1 MGETAT
7 ELLLIDGNSL
17 INRAFYATP
26 VLTNDKGQY
35 TNAVYGFVN
44 MLLKGLEDIR
54 PRYLM
59 VAFDMRAK
67 TFRHLMYDGYKAKR
81 KGMPDELAAQMPLLH
96 ELLAQMKVTVVEQEG
111 VEADDLLGSAAK
123 KFKVGTAILTGD
135 RDCLQL
141 IDDTTVV
148 FLTRKGLTDLEEVDE
163 TALKEHYRLT
173 PAGVV
178 EYKALRG
185 DASDNIPGVPGIG
198 EKTALSLLEQYGTLD
213 NLYAHLAEIPGK
225 LREKLESGREMA
237 YLSRTLAAI
246 RTDCPIPAELSDL
259 TFEFPFGAEV
269 RKAFQELGFRSLLKR
284 EAIFAGPPPA
294 EPAFRPEVVPVADA
308 AALKAEVEACAGDF
322 AYCEDKDLHFAG
334 EEGREVRV
342 VITDTFL
349 GDGLTAEAAQSGV
362 RPLLRSGR
370 LKWAFDAKA
379 LFTELAPQG
388 VEWQGQPEDLA
399 LKYHLCRDSAD
410 PKNLANCLEKEGLS
424 AEAPAAGLIALSRK
438 LDGELAQDPDL
449 EKLYREIELPLSK
462 VLFDMERTGFKVD
475 EAVLDELGARYR
487 AEMEEASEAV
497 FEMAGER
504 FNLNSPRQLQTVLFE
519 KLGLRGGKKT
529 KTGLSTG
536 ADVLESLQDE
546 HPVIPL
552 ILQYRKVAKL
562 VSTYVDGLKA
572 VIDPRDGRIHTVF
585 KQTLTSTG
593 RLSSAEPNLQNIP
606 VRESEGRE
614 LRKAFVKKDDLHI
627 LVSADYSQI
636 ELRLLAH
643 FSEDP
648 VLTRAFA
655 EGEDIHADTAARVF
669 GVPPELVTPE
679 MRRSA
684 KAVNFGIIY
693 GISDFGL
700 SRQLG
705 IPVKRAKEFIG
716 RYFETYPSVKA
727 YMEECVRLARE
738 RGYAR
743 SLFGRRRRI
752 PELFSNNYN
761 TRAFGE
767 RAAMN
772 MPLQGSAADL
782 IKLAMVRVA
791 ERFRQEGMD
800 SRMILQVHDE
810 LIVEAPLAECE
821 RVKQILSECMTEV
834 RLRVP
839 LAVQMASGEN
849 WYEAK

>member
-1 MGETAT
+1 MT

-17 INRAFYATP
+17 MNRAFYATP
-26 VLTNDKGQY
+26 ALTNTKGQY

-44 MLLKGLEDIR
+44 MLLKGLEDMK

-67 TFRHLMYDGYKAKR
+67 TFRHLMFDGYKAKR

-96 ELLAQMKVTVVEQEG
+96 ELLAKMKVTVIEREG
-111 VEADDLLGSAAK
+111 LEADDLLGSAAK
-123 KFKVGTAILTGD
+123 KFKVHTAILTGD

-141 IDDTTVV
+141 IDDSTVV
-148 FLTRKGLTDLEEVDE
+148 LLTRKGLTDLEEVDE
-163 TALKEHYRLT
+163 ISLKEHYRLT
-173 PAGVV
+173 PEGVI
-178 EYKALRG
+178 EYKSLRG

-198 EKTALSLLEQYGTLD
+198 EKTALSLLEQYGSLD
-213 NLYAHLAEIPGK
+213 GLYAHLDEISGK
-225 LREKLESGREMA
+225 LREKLENGREMA
-237 YLSRTLAAI
+237 YLSRRLATI
-246 RTDCPIPAELSDL
+246 RTDCEIPAELSDL

-269 RKAFQELGFRSLLKR
+269 RKFFEELEFKSLLKR
-284 EAIFAGPPPA
+284 PALFAGESAPSAPD
-294 EPAFRPEVVPVADA
+294 FHPEKVLVRDP
-308 AALKAEVEACAGDF
+308 AALQAEVESCRGDF
-322 AYCEDKDLHFAG
+322 AFAYGKTFAFAEDQA
-334 EEGREVRV
+334 REVQT

-349 GDGLTAEAAQSGV
+349 GDGLMADAAVNGLK
-362 RPLLRSGR
+362 PLLCSGR
-370 LKWAFDAKA
+370 MKWTYDAKT
-379 LFTELAPQG
+379 LFTELAPHG
-388 VEWQGQPEDLA
+388 VKWTGQPEDLA

-410 PKNLANCLEKEGLS
+410 PKSLATCLEKEGFPPD
-424 AEAPAAGLIALSRK
+424 APAAGMIALSGK
-438 LDGELAQDPDL
+438 LDEELSADPDL
-449 EKLYREIELPLSK
+449 ERLYREIELPLSK
-462 VLFDMERTGFKVD
+462 VLFDMERTGFSVD
-475 EAVLDELGARYR
+475 KKVLDELGRRYR

-504 FNLNSPRQLQTVLFE
+504 FNLNSPRQLQTILFE

-546 HPVIPL
+546 HPIIPL
-552 ILQYRKVAKL
+552 ILQYRKVSKL

-648 VLTRAFA
+648 VLVRAFT
-655 EGEDIHADTAARVF
+655 EGADIHADTASRVF
-669 GVPPELVTPE
+669 GVPPEAVTPE

-705 IPVKRAKEFIG
+705 IPVKRAKDFIT
-716 RYFETYPSVKA
+716 RYFETYPAVKA

-738 RGYAR
+738 RGFAR

-752 PELFSNNYN
+752 PELFSSNYN
-761 TRAFGE
+761 TRSFGE

-791 ERFRQEGMD
+791 RRFQEEGL
-800 SRMILQVHDE
+800 RAEMILQVHDE
-810 LIVEAPLAECE
+810 LIVECPLTECE
-821 RVKQILSECMTEV
+821 QVKRILSECMTEV
-834 RLRVP
+834 RLKVP